1 MDFSNKE
8 SNQKLADYLREQRL
22 NRSLNLDDVSD
33 KIGVPIQHL
42 KNIESGDFSR
52 FDEFYLKMY
61 IKKYASFLSLNVDEI
76 YQSFYSEQIKREV
89 EVKIKKQKRKL

>member
-52 FDEFYLKMY
+52 FDEFY
-61 IKKYASFLSLNVDEI
+61 
-76 YQSFYSEQIKREV
+76 
-89 EVKIKKQKRKL
+89 